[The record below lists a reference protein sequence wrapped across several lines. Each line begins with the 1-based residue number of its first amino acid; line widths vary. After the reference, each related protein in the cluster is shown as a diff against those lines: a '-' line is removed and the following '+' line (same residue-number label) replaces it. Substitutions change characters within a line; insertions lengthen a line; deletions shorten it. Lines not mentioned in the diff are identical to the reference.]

1 MEKETS
7 FFAKDLLP
15 KLDLLTQKDII
26 SAEDKHF
33 RNVAEAFSGSKPYR
47 EWLHEIMKSK
57 KEEGIEL
64 GSDAKKRFNN
74 IFNRMQSR
82 KY

>member
-1 MEKETS
+1 MGKETS

-74 IFNRMQSR
+74 ISKR
-82 KY
+82 